1 MCIVLHVGISTIRVH
16 LSFSLS
22 RSLLMVAFFSSNGM
36 QGWVCNVALFDVTTG
51 SFSRS
56 INSAYVLQRERISY
70 IARGV

>member
-1 MCIVLHVGISTIRVH
+1 MCIVLHVGISTMRVH
-16 LSFSLS
+16 LSFSL
-22 RSLLMVAFFSSNGM
+22 SLLMVAFFSSNGM